1 MKRTWMIRLGITL
14 IFLAAILLL
23 YSIFGPGNNGEE
35 EFQTS
40 LQEED
45 LLIPTEEE
53 GPHYPAPSVT
63 IDFEGLLEI
72 NEEITGW
79 IWIPDSP
86 INYPVLRGDDNQ
98 KYLTRSYKGTYDRN
112 GSVFMD
118 YRCQPDYTTKHT
130 ILFGHNMLTEDIF
143 GTLER
148 YKDPEYLN
156 SHSMIYILTPDGYQV
171 YQVFSIHDTDA
182 YGETYRVHFDSD
194 DRYQQYL
201 DEMTEL
207 SLQPLEITPDSED
220 LVLTLSTCTSHG
232 NKNDRFVVQA
242 VLQETVK
249 K

>member
-1 MKRTWMIRLGITL
+1 MKRIWMIRLGIVL
-14 IFLAAILLL
+14 ILLACILLL
-23 YSIFGPGNNGEE
+23 YSLFGPGNNGEE

-40 LQEED
+40 LQKEE
-45 LLIPTEEE
+45 LPISAEAEQPL
-53 GPHYPAPSVT
+53 YLAPSVT
-63 IDFEGLLEI
+63 IDFDGLLAI
-72 NEEITGW
+72 NEETTGW

-148 YKDPEYLN
+148 YKDLEYIN
-156 SHSMIYILTPDGYQV
+156 SHSLIYILKPGEYRV
-171 YQVFSIHDTDA
+171 YEIFSVHGTDA
-182 YGETYRVHFDSD
+182 TGETYRVNFDTP
-194 DRYQQYL
+194 DRYQRYL
-201 DEMTEL
+201 EEMKGL
-207 SLQPLEITPDSED
+207 SIHSLGPVPGPED
-220 LVLTLSTCTSHG
+220 QILTLSTCTSQG

-249 K
+249 F

>member
-14 IFLAAILLL
+14 ILLAAILLL
-23 YSIFGPGNNGEE
+23 YSIFGPGNNGQE

-45 LLIPTEEE
+45 LLILTEEE
-53 GPHYPAPSVT
+53 GPHYPAPFVT

-148 YKDPEYLN
+148 YKDLEYIN
-156 SHSMIYILTPDGYQV
+156 SHSLIYIMKPEEYRV
-171 YQVFSIHDTDA
+171 YEVFSVHGTDA
-182 YGETYRVHFDSD
+182 TGETYRVNFDTL

-201 DEMTEL
+201 KEMKGL
-207 SLQPLEITPDSED
+207 SINPLGPDPESED
-220 LVLTLSTCTSHG
+220 QILTLSTCTSNG

-242 VLQETVK
+242 VLQEIVK
-249 K
+249 L